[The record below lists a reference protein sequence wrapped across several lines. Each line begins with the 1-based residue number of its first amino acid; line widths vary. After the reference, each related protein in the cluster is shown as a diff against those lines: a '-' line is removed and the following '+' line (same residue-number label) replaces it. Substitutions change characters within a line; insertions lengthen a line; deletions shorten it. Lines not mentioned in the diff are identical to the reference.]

1 MRERMKIRTKLY
13 PGKDPSL
20 HAATTRL
27 TQTAP
32 ADTGTSRPT
41 QIAPAGTDT
50 LCHRYLECV
59 TWVDTERGSSPSERI
74 VLLKSVV
81 KNHKACEQF
90 CPCFRSY
97 FRSPWL
103 QCPLCSQLH
112 VPVAAFSRK
121 QSLSYS
127 CGDFWKLTTQLTY
140 CYEAFPELVCPSS
153 IPAHG

>member
-13 PGKDPSL
+13 TGKDPSL

-32 ADTGTSRPT
+32 A
-41 QIAPAGTDT
+41 GTDT
-50 LCHRYLECV
+50 LCHRYPECV
-59 TWVDTERGSSPSERI
+59 GWVDTERGFSPSERI
-74 VLLKSVV
+74 VLLISVM
-81 KNHKACEQF
+81 KNHKACGQF

-103 QCPLCSQLH
+103 RCPLCSQLH

-121 QSLSYS
+121 QSLLYS
-127 CGDFWKLTTQLTY
+127 CGYIWKLTTQLTY
-140 CYEAFPELVCPSS
+140 CYEVSPELVCPRS